1 MRETGAPTRFE
12 FRVSAQNAPFGT
24 TPRNP
29 GLIELHLQLHP
40 VENQIE
46 RDLKVGPIRMLVF

>member
-1 MRETGAPTRFE
+1 MRETGAPTRCE

-40 VENQIE
+40 VENQI
-46 RDLKVGPIRMLVF
+46 